1 MKRIYLTVLTTEIET
16 EPLGVHADDPLQQSA
31 VATYL
36 ASAIEDGMTKEDSR
50 DRLLDERTYA
60 LGECIGSANATH
72 GPVRAIGRREEG
84 DIVYE
89 GDLVYW
95 CKTCGALKGKN
106 GSWEFPEIRI
116 DKKEK

>member
-1 MKRIYLTVLTTEIET
+1 MKRTYLTVLTTEIET
-16 EPLGVHADDPLQQSA
+16 EPLGVHKDDPLQQNA

-60 LGECIGSANATH
+60 LGECIGRENATH
-72 GPVRAIGRREEG
+72 APVLLLTLAAQYGPGAVVA
-84 DIVYE
+84 
-89 GDLVYW
+89 YW
-95 CKTCGALKGKN
+95 CKTCGAFKYGHD
-106 GSWEFPEIRI
+106 SEWEYPEIRI